1 MSALLPVEQR
11 IHQLRTAVT
20 AYADQYH
27 THDAPQITDG
37 AYDLLFRELQDLE
50 AQHPGLVTLDS
61 PTQRVGGAILE
72 GFEPAPHDRPMLSLK
87 DAMDNTDAMAFVT
100 GAAAGL
106 GVDTEALELTGEL
119 KYDGLALAASYVG
132 GVLVRAATR
141 GDGITGENVTSQ
153 ARTIRN
159 LPLRLPM
166 PIDLEVRGEVVMRK
180 NDFELV
186 NKQLLSRGEKP
197 LANTRNGAAG
207 SMRQLDPKITA
218 SRRLSFYAY
227 GASELNGETPFNAT
241 TQWDLIQAL
250 LNLGFSIAPETAVV
264 RGWDGVQ
271 SFFERVGEGRAALP
285 YDIDGVVFKVNT
297 LQGQQDLGWTNRT
310 PRFAIAYKYPAEEAI
325 STVRDIVVQIG
336 RTGAATPVAKIDPV
350 RVGGVMVSSASLH
363 NADQVHAKGVKF
375 GSTVIVRRAGDVVP
389 EICGVVPSAADE
401 TLRCF
406 VMPLHCP
413 SCDSRLERQP
423 GMVGSYCPGGLKC
436 PAQKLAKLCHFASKL
451 GMNIDGLG
459 DKSITA
465 LIEAELISMPSDLFS
480 LQAPDVASL
489 PGFARV
495 SAAKLTKSIAAAM
508 RPELARFIYSL
519 GIEGVGEATSKA
531 LAKQFGAWSRFRV
544 ATYDELIQTP
554 DVGPD
559 TTANIQRFFADECLG
574 LEADSLAAITSPQ
587 DSLKTTGSNLSG
599 KVFVL
604 TGTFPTLSREQ
615 AKALVEDAGGKVS
628 GSVSSK
634 TSFVVAGDSAGSKLE
649 AAQNLG
655 IPVWNESM
663 LLAALAS

>member
-1 MSALLPVEQR
+1 
-11 IHQLRTAVT
+11 
-20 AYADQYH
+20 
-27 THDAPQITDG
+27 
-37 AYDLLFRELQDLE
+37 
-50 AQHPGLVTLDS
+50 
-61 PTQRVGGAILE
+61 
-72 GFEPAPHDRPMLSLK
+72 
-87 DAMDNTDAMAFVT
+87 
-100 GAAAGL
+100 
-106 GVDTEALELTGEL
+106 
-119 KYDGLALAASYVG
+119 
-132 GVLVRAATR
+132 
-141 GDGITGENVTSQ
+141 
-153 ARTIRN
+153 
-159 LPLRLPM
+159 
-166 PIDLEVRGEVVMRK
+166 MRK
-180 NDFELV
+180 SDFSLV
-186 NKQLLSRGEKP
+186 NEQLLSRGEKP

-227 GASELNGETPFNAT
+227 GVSELNGETPFNAT
-241 TQWDLIQAL
+241 TQWDLIQGL
-250 LNLGFSIAPETAVV
+250 LNLGFAIAPETAVV
-264 RGWDGVQ
+264 RGIAGVQ

-285 YDIDGVVFKVNT
+285 FDIDGVVFKVNA
-297 LQGQQDLGWTNRT
+297 LHGQQELGWTNRT
-310 PRFAIAYKYPAEEAI
+310 PRFAIAYKYPAEEAV
-325 STVRDIVVQIG
+325 STVLDIVVQIG

-350 RVGGVMVSSASLH
+350 HVGGVMVSSASLH
-363 NADQVHAKGVKF
+363 NADQVNAKGVKI

-389 EICGVVPSAADE
+389 EVVRVEPSAADE

-413 SCDSRLERQP
+413 SCNSRLERQP

-465 LIEAELISMPSDLFS
+465 LIEAQLISMPSDLFA
-480 LQAPDVASL
+480 LQAPDLVSL
-489 PGFARV
+489 PGFGRV
-495 SAAKLTKSIAAAM
+495 SAAKLTKSIAASM
-508 RPELARFIYSL
+508 HPDLARFIYSL

-531 LAKQFGAWSRFRV
+531 LAKQFGTWSRFRV

-559 TTANIQRFFADECLG
+559 TTANIQRFFADDSLG
-574 LEADSLAAITSPQ
+574 HEADRLAAITSPQ
-587 DSLKTTGSNLSG
+587 DSLKTSGSTLLG

-634 TSFVVAGDSAGSKLE
+634 TSFVVAGEAAGSKLE

-655 IPVWNESM
+655 IPVWDETM
-663 LLAALAS
+663 LLATLGS

>member
-11 IHQLRTAVT
+11 IQQLRTAVT

-27 THDAPQITDG
+27 RLDSPQVTDAV
-37 AYDLLFRELQDLE
+37 YDILFRELQDLE
-50 AQHPGLVTLDS
+50 ALHPHLVTLDS
-61 PTQRVGGAILE
+61 PTQRIGGAILD
-72 GFEPAPHDRPMLSLK
+72 GFEPAPHELPMLSLK
-87 DAMDNTDAMAFVT
+87 DAMDDAEAMAFIT
-100 GAAAGL
+100 TAAAGL
-106 GVDTEALELTGEL
+106 GVEPEFLELTGEP
-119 KYDGLALAASYVG
+119 KYDGLALSARYIG

-141 GDGITGENVTSQ
+141 GDGITGENVTFQ

-159 LPLRLPM
+159 LPLRLPI
-166 PIDLEVRGEVVMRK
+166 PVDLEVRGEVVMRK
-180 NDFELV
+180 TDFELV
-186 NKQLLSRGEKP
+186 NDELLSRGEKP

-227 GASELNGETPFNAT
+227 GASELTGATPFNAT
-241 TQWDLIQAL
+241 TQWDLIQGL
-250 LNLGFSIAPETAVV
+250 LNLGFSIAPETSVV
-264 RGWDGVQ
+264 KGRAGVQ
-271 SFFERVGEGRAALP
+271 RFFERVGEGRAALP
-285 YDIDGVVFKVNT
+285 FDIDGVVFKVNA
-297 LQGQQDLGWTNRT
+297 LHGQQELGWTNRT

-350 RVGGVMVSSASLH
+350 QVGGVMVSSASLH
-363 NADQVHAKGVKF
+363 NADQVNAKGVKF

-389 EICGVVPSAADE
+389 EVVRVVPSTGDE
-401 TLRCF
+401 TLQCF
-406 VMPLHCP
+406 VMPLNCP
-413 SCDSRLERQP
+413 SCGSRLERQP

-436 PAQKLAKLCHFASKL
+436 PAQKLGKLCHFVSKL

-480 LQAPDVASL
+480 LQVPDVVSL
-489 PGFARV
+489 PGFGRV
-495 SAAKLTKSIAAAM
+495 SAAKLTKSIAASM
-508 RPELARFIYSL
+508 QPDLPRFIYSL

-544 ATYDELIQTP
+544 ATYDELMQTP

-559 TTANIQRFFADECLG
+559 TTANILRFFADDSLG
-574 LEADSLAAITSPQ
+574 READRLAAITSPQ
-587 DSLKTTGSNLSG
+587 DSLKSTGNTLSG

-634 TSFVVAGDSAGSKLE
+634 TSVVVAGEAAGSKLE
-649 AAQNLG
+649 AAQALG
-655 IPVWNESM
+655 VPVWDEPM

>member
-1 MSALLPVEQR
+1 MSALIPVEQR
-11 IHQLRTAVT
+11 IQQLRTAVS
-20 AYADQYH
+20 AHADQYH

-37 AYDLLFRELQDLE
+37 AYDLLFHELQDLE
-50 AQHPGLVTLDS
+50 AQHPQLVTLDS
-61 PTQRVGGAILE
+61 PTQRVGGAILD
-72 GFEPAPHDRPMLSLK
+72 GFEPAPHEQPMLSLK
-87 DAMDNTDAMAFVT
+87 DAMDDTEAMAFVT
-100 GAAAGL
+100 AAAAGL
-106 GVDTEALELTGEL
+106 GVEPAALELTGEL
-119 KYDGLALAASYVG
+119 KYDGLALAARYIR

-141 GDGITGENVTSQ
+141 GDGFTGENVTSQ

-180 NDFELV
+180 TDFELV
-186 NKQLLSRGEKP
+186 NEQLLSRGEKP

-227 GASELNGETPFNAT
+227 GVTDLNGETPFNAA
-241 TQWDLIQAL
+241 TQWELIQGL

-264 RGWDGVQ
+264 RGWAGVH
-271 SFFERVGEGRAALP
+271 SFFERIGNGRAALP
-285 YDIDGVVFKVNT
+285 FDIDGVVFKVNT
-297 LQGQQDLGWTNRT
+297 LHGQQDLGWTNRT
-310 PRFAIAYKYPAEEAI
+310 PRFAIAYKYPAEEAM

-363 NADQVHAKGVKF
+363 NVDQVNAKGVKY

-389 EICGVVPSAADE
+389 EVVRVVPSTADE

-413 SCDSRLERQP
+413 SCNSPLERQP

-436 PAQKLAKLCHFASKL
+436 PAQKLGKLCHFASKL

-465 LIEAELISMPSDLFS
+465 LIEAQLISMPSDLFT
-480 LQAPDVASL
+480 LQASDVVPL
-489 PGFARV
+489 PGFGRV
-495 SAAKLTKSIAAAM
+495 SAAKLAKSIVASM
-508 RPELARFIYSL
+508 QPDLARFIYSL

-544 ATYDELIQTP
+544 ANYNELIQTP

-559 TTANIQRFFADECLG
+559 TTANIQRFFADDTLG
-574 LEADSLAAITSPQ
+574 YEADRLAAITSPQ
-587 DSLKTTGSNLSG
+587 DLIKTAGSTLLG

-628 GSVSSK
+628 GSVSSR
-634 TSFVVAGDSAGSKLE
+634 TSFVVAGESAGSKLD
-649 AAQNLG
+649 AAQSLG
-655 IPVWNESM
+655 IPVWDETM
-663 LLAALAS
+663 LLAALAN